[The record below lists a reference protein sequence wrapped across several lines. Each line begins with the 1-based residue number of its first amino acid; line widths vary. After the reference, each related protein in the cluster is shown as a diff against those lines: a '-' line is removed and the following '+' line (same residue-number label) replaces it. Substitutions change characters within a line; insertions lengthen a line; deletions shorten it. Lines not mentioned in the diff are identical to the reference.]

1 MKGLTPTQERV
12 VVFITNF
19 RDENSIP
26 PTVREIADH
35 FGYKSTNAVRQHLR
49 LIEQKGRLR
58 LWPNKARGIEVLG
71 DLNDGPRAVG
81 RDSIEVPILGKVAAG
96 SPISAVEDREGTI
109 TLDKNFFRGADLF
122 TLRVHGL
129 SMVNAGILDG
139 DLVVIRKQD
148 NPEIGEIMA
157 VSVNNE
163 VTLKRY
169 YIEGNDVLLR
179 AENPHFEDIRVSLES
194 HDVAIC
200 GKMVGVLRQT

>member
-12 VVFITNF
+12 VEFISSF
-19 RDENSIP
+19 RTENSIP

-58 LWPNKARGIEVLG
+58 LWPNKARGIEVLS
-71 DLNDGPRAVG
+71 DLKDGPRHTSTGSV
-81 RDSIEVPILGKVAAG
+81 EVPILGKVAAG
-96 SPISAVEDREGTI
+96 TPITAVENHEGTI
-109 TLDKNFFRGADLF
+109 ALDKNFFRGADLF
-122 TLRVHGL
+122 TLRVNGL

-139 DLVVIRKQD
+139 DIVVINKQD
-148 NPEIGEIMA
+148 TPEIGEIMA

-169 YIEGNDVLLR
+169 YIEGNDVLLK
-179 AENPHFEDIRVSLES
+179 AENPHFKDIRVPLDQN
-194 HDVAIC
+194 DVTIC